1 MMFPNK
7 KLLIAPII
15 IIAVIVIG
23 VVVSVYKSPEERK
36 QQAFIEDLNS
46 EGIYFAAGYYTVT
59 EHAKNYCEEMRDD
72 SDPLKMY
79 TGIIFWDYIEQ
90 GWDEDEVDLLFAV
103 MRDHYCPEVNDY

>member
-46 EGIYFAAGYYTVT
+46 EGIYFAAGYYTPI
-59 EHAKNYCEEMRDD
+59 EQAKRLCEEIRDD
-72 SDPLKMY
+72 EEFGMY
-79 TGIIFWDYIEQ
+79 YNMLYWDYVAK
-90 GWDEDEVDLLFAV
+90 GWSEDDVALMTVV
-103 MRDHYCPEVNDY
+103 MRDHYCPELY